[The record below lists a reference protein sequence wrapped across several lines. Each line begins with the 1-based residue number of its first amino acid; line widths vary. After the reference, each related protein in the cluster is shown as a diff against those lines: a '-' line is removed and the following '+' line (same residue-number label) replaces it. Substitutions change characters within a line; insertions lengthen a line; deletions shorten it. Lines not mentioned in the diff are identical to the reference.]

1 MNQSENDFELAEPFE
16 LEDGSL
22 MGVSPE
28 NAFALG
34 VEWQMFRERLKS
46 GQPFT
51 TLCIS
56 ANANRLVRMAER
68 QGRFVE
74 DRPTPWAGWREIWVG
89 VVSTWFGQSPRE

>member
-1 MNQSENDFELAEPFE
+1 MNKSENDFDLIEPFDVD
-16 LEDGSL
+16 DGSL
-22 MGVSPE
+22 AGVSPE

-51 TLCIS
+51 TLCTS
-56 ANANRLVRMAER
+56 ANTSRLVKMAER

-89 VVSTWFGQSPRE
+89 ETSTWFGQPS